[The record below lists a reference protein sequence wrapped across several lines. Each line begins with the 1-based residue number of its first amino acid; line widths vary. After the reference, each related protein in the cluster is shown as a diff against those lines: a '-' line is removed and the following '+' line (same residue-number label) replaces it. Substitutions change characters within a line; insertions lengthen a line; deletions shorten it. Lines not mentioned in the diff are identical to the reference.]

1 MNLFVILLSVFLFA
15 QQAAAQPPGGLI
27 DTSGLDALL
36 PDTQTSGANQTSAN
50 QTSPSEPAETKA
62 TETKAAE
69 TKLTTNKPAKSSG
82 SGLSFTV
89 LVQGGGI
96 IGYVIILL
104 SFAAVA
110 LIIEHCLS
118 IRRKNFALRIFADEV
133 LQLIQQGHFAP
144 ALKKC
149 KEDPSVLA
157 QTLAGAMPEF
167 EFGWEA
173 VEKKAEETMAEYAK
187 RYYRKIEYLNLIG
200 NLAQMLGLLGTVVGM
215 VIAFNQLAESEGY
228 ASAADLA
235 GGIYIALVTTV
246 QGLVVAIPALAA
258 YSYFGSRIASLMS
271 ETAVAAEQILMPVK
285 KGLLKKTK

>member
-1 MNLFVILLSVFLFA
+1 MNLFVILLSAFLFA
-15 QQAAAQPPGGLI
+15 QQAAAQTL

-36 PDTQTSGANQTSAN
+36 PDAQTSGTSQIPAN
-50 QTSPSEPAETKA
+50 QTSPSESAETKA
-62 TETKAAE
+62 TV
-69 TKLTTNKPAKSSG
+69 NKPAKSAG
-82 SGLSFTV
+82 SGLSLTV
-89 LVQGGGI
+89 LIQGGGI

-133 LQLIQQGHFAP
+133 LQLVQQGQFAS

-149 KEDPSVLA
+149 KEDPCVLA

-173 VEKKAEETMAEYAK
+173 VEKKAEETMTEYAN

-200 NLAQMLGLLGTVVGM
+200 NIAPMLGLLGTVVGM
-215 VIAFNQLAESEGY
+215 VIAFNQLAQSEGY

-235 GGIYIALVTTV
+235 GGIYLALVTTV
-246 QGLVVAIPALAA
+246 QGLVVAIPALTA

-271 ETAVAAEQILMPVK
+271 ETAAAAEQILMPVK